1 MFFCPG
7 NIFIAGINFGDVLR
21 EITAAKS
28 SGPWKFWKHFFFIQT
43 LFQQIEKV
51 IQILA
56 FITALQA
63 SNNACLVVSGSLDF
77 LSGWD
82 GLFCSDRQFIKPWLV
97 VMYYWMINV
106 L

>member
-1 MFFCPG
+1 
-7 NIFIAGINFGDVLR
+7 
-21 EITAAKS
+21 
-28 SGPWKFWKHFFFIQT
+28 
-43 LFQQIEKV
+43 
-51 IQILA
+51 
-56 FITALQA
+56 
-63 SNNACLVVSGSLDF
+63 LDF